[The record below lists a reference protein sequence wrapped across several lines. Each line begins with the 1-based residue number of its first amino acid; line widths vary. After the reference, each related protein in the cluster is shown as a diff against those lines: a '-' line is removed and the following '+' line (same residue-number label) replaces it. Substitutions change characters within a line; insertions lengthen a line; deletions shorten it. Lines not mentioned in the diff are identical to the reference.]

1 MYEVAKSLQ
10 QVEINADAAA
20 IIRKIANNSSVELH
34 KLVSFKRK
42 SIVSRIGKC
51 QLKLNLEVN
60 LRLVAAVWR
69 HLLIMAK
76 DEAVGV
82 KKLI

>member
-1 MYEVAKSLQ
+1 MQLALSGKLPTIFLPDP
-10 QVEINADAAA
+10 EIG
-20 IIRKIANNSSVELH
+20 KPVC
-34 KLVSFKRK
+34 KRK
-42 SIVSRIGKC
+42 GIVSRIGKC
-51 QLKLNLEVN
+51 QPKLNLELN
-60 LRLVAAVWR
+60 LGLAAAGWR